1 MKRRIIEIDSEK
13 CNGCGAC
20 AAACHEGAI
29 SMVDG
34 KAKLMR
40 DDYCDG
46 LGDCLPACPTG
57 AITFV
62 EREAVAYDEKA
73 VMENK
78 RKNMQAKMKKEGMVL
93 PCGCPGSQSRKIE
106 HTECEDA
113 EVSRVKPVSRLSQWP
128 VQIKLV
134 PTNAPYFDG
143 AKLLIAADCT
153 AYAYAAFHEQF
164 IKGHITLVGCPKLDG
179 VDYSEKLT
187 DIIRNNN
194 IKSVTVVR
202 MEVPCCGGLEHAAKT
217 ALQQSG
223 KFIPWQVVTVSTDG
237 KILD

>member
-1 MKRRIIEIDSEK
+1 MKRRIIEIDRDK

-34 KAKLMR
+34 KAQLMR

-57 AITFV
+57 AIAFV

-78 RKNMQAKMKKEGMVL
+78 RKKMQKEGKTL
-93 PCGCPGSQSRKIE
+93 PCGCPGTQSRKIE
-106 HTECEDA
+106 HAERADA
-113 EVSRVKPVSRLSQWP
+113 AVSFAEPVSRLAQWP

-134 PTNAPYFDG
+134 PVNAPYFDG

-153 AYAYAAFHEQF
+153 AYAYAAFHERF

-187 DIIRNNN
+187 EIIRSND

-202 MEVPCCGGLEHAAKT
+202 MEVPCCGGLENAAKT
-217 ALQQSG
+217 ALKRSG
-223 KFIPWQVVTVSTDG
+223 KFIPWQVVTISTDG
-237 KILD
+237 RILD